1 MTHPVENIMKT
12 TMEQLKAMADVNT
25 IVGNP
30 IMTAGETMILPV
42 SRLSMGFISGGGEY
56 GPEKKRTPIQRS
68 AEEMNECSCYPFAG
82 AAVAGMT
89 ITPMAFLSVNNGCVK
104 VMPADYDT
112 TFDRAV
118 EILPELIGTVEQ
130 AIKSSVKSSGK
141 EENSASSGN
150 EQCQGA

>member
-30 IMTAGETMILPV
+30 ILTAGETMILPV
-42 SRLSMGFISGGGEY
+42 SKLSMGFISGGGEY
-56 GPEKKRTPIQRS
+56 GSEKKLTPIQRS
-68 AEEMNECSCYPFAG
+68 AEEMKEYSSYPFAG

-89 ITPMAFLSVNNGCVK
+89 ITPLAFLSVNNGCVK

-118 EILPELIGTVEQ
+118 EMLPELIGTMEQ
-130 AIKSSVKSSGK
+130 ALKNSIKSCKCGEEDYSKSS
-141 EENSASSGN
+141 SD
-150 EQCQGA
+150 Q

>member
-30 IMTAGETMILPV
+30 ILTAGETMILPV
-42 SRLSMGFISGGGEY
+42 SKLSMGFISGGGEY
-56 GPEKKRTPIQRS
+56 GPEKRRTPIQKS
-68 AEEMNECSCYPFAG
+68 AEEMDECGCYPFAG

-89 ITPMAFLSVNNGCVK
+89 ITPLAFLSVNNGCVK

-112 TFDRAV
+112 TFGGLSKVCCALRRYLVQWAQPKQWHWMCP
-118 EILPELIGTVEQ
+118 PE
-130 AIKSSVKSSGK
+130 APY
-141 EENSASSGN
+141 
-150 EQCQGA
+150 

>member
-30 IMTAGETMILPV
+30 ILTAGETMILPV

-56 GPEKKRTPIQRS
+56 GSEKRRTPIQRS
-68 AEEMNECSCYPFAG
+68 ADEMNEVSCYPFAG

-89 ITPMAFLSVNNGCVK
+89 ITPLAFLSVNNGCVK
-104 VMPADYDT
+104 VMPADYNT

-118 EILPELIGTVEQ
+118 EILPELIGTVEE
-130 AIKSSVKSSGK
+130 AVK
-141 EENSASSGN
+141 NSINCCKNRKNDQTQNGN
-150 EQCQGA
+150 AE

>member
-30 IMTAGETMILPV
+30 ILTAGETMILPV

-56 GPEKKRTPIQRS
+56 GTEKRRTPIQRS
-68 AEEMNECSCYPFAG
+68 AEEMNEMNCYPFAG

-89 ITPMAFLSVNNGCVK
+89 ITPLAFLSVNNGCVK
-104 VMPADYDT
+104 VMPADYNT

-130 AIKSSVKSSGK
+130 AIKNSIKSCKEGK
-141 EENSASSGN
+141 NDNVQNGN
-150 EQCQGA
+150 EQ

>member
-56 GPEKKRTPIQRS
+56 GPEKRRTPIQRS

-130 AIKSSVKSSGK
+130 AIKNSSKSNKEDSG
-141 EENSASSGN
+141 ASSGN

>member
-30 IMTAGETMILPV
+30 ILTAGETMILPV

-56 GPEKKRTPIQRS
+56 GPEKKKSPIQRS
-68 AEEMNECSCYPFAG
+68 AEEMCETSSYPFAG

-104 VMPADYDT
+104 VMPADYNT

-130 AIKSSVKSSGK
+130 AIKNSIASGK
-141 EENSASSGN
+141 ADNNEMKQNGN
-150 EQCQGA
+150 AQ

>member
-30 IMTAGETMILPV
+30 ILTAGETMILPV
-42 SRLSMGFISGGGEY
+42 SKLSMGFISGGGEY
-56 GPEKKRTPIQRS
+56 GPEKRRTPIQKS
-68 AEEMNECSCYPFAG
+68 AEEMNDCGCGCYPFAG

-89 ITPMAFLSVNNGCVK
+89 ITPLAFLSVNNGCVK

-118 EILPELIGTVEQ
+118 EILPELICTVEQ
-130 AIKSSVKSSGK
+130 AVKNSIKSCKS
-141 EENSASSGN
+141 EENDKKQNGN
-150 EQCQGA
+150 AQ

>member
-1 MTHPVENIMKT
+1 MMHPVENIMKT

-56 GPEKKRTPIQRS
+56 GPEKRRTPIQRS

-118 EILPELIGTVEQ
+118 EILPELIGTIEQ
-130 AIKSSVKSSGK
+130 AIKNSSKSNKEDSGT
-141 EENSASSGN
+141 SSGN
-150 EQCQGA
+150 EQGQGA

>member
-30 IMTAGETMILPV
+30 ILTAGETMILPV

-56 GPEKKRTPIQRS
+56 GCEKRRTPIQRS
-68 AEEMNECSCYPFAG
+68 AEEMNEVSCYPFAG

-89 ITPMAFLSVNNGCVK
+89 ITPLAFLSVNNGCVK
-104 VMPADYDT
+104 VMPADYNT

-118 EILPELIGTVEQ
+118 EILPELIGTVEE
-130 AIKSSVKSSGK
+130 AVK
-141 EENSASSGN
+141 NSINCCKNSKNDQTQNGN
-150 EQCQGA
+150 AE

>member
-130 AIKSSVKSSGK
+130 AIKNSSKSNKEDSGT
-141 EENSASSGN
+141 SSGN

>member
-1 MTHPVENIMKT
+1 MMHPVENIMKT

-30 IMTAGETMILPV
+30 ILTANETMILPV
-42 SRLSMGFISGGGEY
+42 SKLSMGFISGGGEY
-56 GPEKKRTPIQRS
+56 GPAKKRTPIQRS
-68 AEEMNECSCYPFAG
+68 SEEMDECGCYPFAG

-89 ITPMAFLSVNNGCVK
+89 ITPLAFLSVNNGCVK
-104 VMPADYDT
+104 VMPADYNT

-130 AIKSSVKSSGK
+130 AVKNSIKSCKYNDNGS
-141 EENSASSGN
+141 NINGN
-150 EQCQGA
+150 E

>member
-1 MTHPVENIMKT
+1 MHPVENIMKT

-30 IMTAGETMILPV
+30 IMTGGETMILPV
-42 SRLSMGFISGGGEY
+42 SKLSMGFISGGGEY
-56 GPEKKRTPIQRS
+56 GCEKRLTPIQKS
-68 AEEMNECSCYPFAG
+68 AGELNECGCYPFAG

-89 ITPMAFLSVNNGCVK
+89 ITPLAFLSVNNGSVK

-118 EILPELIGTVEQ
+118 EMLPEVIGTVEQ
-130 AIKSSVKSSGK
+130 AIKNSVKSCKCGSESQSCDGD
-141 EENSASSGN
+141 A
-150 EQCQGA
+150 

>member
-30 IMTAGETMILPV
+30 ILTAGETMILPV

-56 GPEKKRTPIQRS
+56 GSEKKRTPIQRS
-68 AEEMNECSCYPFAG
+68 AEEMNEGSCYPFAG

-89 ITPMAFLSVNNGCVK
+89 ITPLAFLSVNNGCVK
-104 VMPADYDT
+104 VMPADYNT

-118 EILPELIGTVEQ
+118 EILPELIGTVEE
-130 AIKSSVKSSGK
+130 AVKNSINCCKKSK
-141 EENSASSGN
+141 NDQTQNGN
-150 EQCQGA
+150 AE

>member
-1 MTHPVENIMKT
+1 MTHPVENIMRT

-42 SRLSMGFISGGGEY
+42 SKLSMGFVSGGGEY

-68 AEEMNECSCYPFAG
+68 TEEIGEGGCYPFAG

-89 ITPMAFLSVNNGCVK
+89 ITPLAFLSVNNGSVK

-112 TFDRAV
+112 TFDIAV

-130 AIKSSVKSSGK
+130 AVKNSIKSCKCG
-141 EENSASSGN
+141 ENKQNSNGN
-150 EQCQGA
+150 VQ

>member
-30 IMTAGETMILPV
+30 ILTAGETMILPV
-42 SRLSMGFISGGGEY
+42 SKLSMGFISGGGEY
-56 GPEKKRTPIQRS
+56 GPEKRRTPIQKS
-68 AEEMNECSCYPFAG
+68 AEEMDECGCYPFAG

-89 ITPMAFLSVNNGCVK
+89 ITPLAFLSVNNGCVK

-130 AIKSSVKSSGK
+130 AVKNSIKSCKCG
-141 EENSASSGN
+141 ENSDDQSGN
-150 EQCQGA
+150 AQ